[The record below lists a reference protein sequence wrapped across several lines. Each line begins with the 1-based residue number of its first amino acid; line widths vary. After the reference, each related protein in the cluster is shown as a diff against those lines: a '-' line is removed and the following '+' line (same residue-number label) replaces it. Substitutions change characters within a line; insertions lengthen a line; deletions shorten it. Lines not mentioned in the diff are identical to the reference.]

1 MAPHYFSDTFTRI
14 FAKKEWQSMSVL
26 PRVTELTRERI
37 SREFDDL
44 GPDACMAEIKMD
56 LRQHNPELLDMASRW
71 AGVGGEAT
79 NLMTAFGMF
88 YRLLAAEARAP
99 LGSAALNPLPRVSAE
114 VRDTI
119 VKRIDRTGDET
130 FTREAI
136 DNLEVVN
143 PELLQM
149 AHGYASR
156 RPDYGRTMQGFALL
170 HEALLM
176 QSRRDRASRHSASC
190 CFGSGSPSNL
200 TTVKA
205 AGM

>member
-1 MAPHYFSDTFTRI
+1 MAPHSFSLYHGRVR
-14 FAKKEWQSMSVL
+14 EQGWQSMSVL

-44 GPDACMAEIKMD
+44 GPEACMTEIKAN

-71 AGVGGEAT
+71 ATGSDEAAH
-79 NLMTAFGMF
+79 LMTAFGMF
-88 YRLLAAEARAP
+88 YKLLAAEAQ
-99 LGSAALNPLPRVSAE
+99 ALLEPSTLYPLPRVSIE
-114 VRDTI
+114 VRAAI
-119 VKRIDRTGDET
+119 VERIDRTDGET

-136 DNLEVVN
+136 DNLESRN

-170 HEALLM
+170 HEALLI
-176 QSRRDRASRHSASC
+176 QSQLDRANRH
-190 CFGSGSPSNL
+190 
-200 TTVKA
+200 
-205 AGM
+205 